1 MTETDVKVKELKR
14 IVHANSYQ
22 DRARVAKLVSN
33 KIDFKFK
40 KVQET
45 NIILLYN
52 VRYINKRLYIIY

>member
-1 MTETDVKVKELKR
+1 MTETDLKVKELKR